1 MRSLNKS
8 LPQSSQ
14 TPLPPEDL
22 LLAFKDAATSVTKLY
37 KQAHAGASEARQAGY
52 QEAVDDLLSFLDRKQ
67 LGLGDGE
74 GWEVRRWAT
83 ERMQGSSHAGL
94 NESEDEKEAE
104 AKAPRPSP
112 VTRSSAPP
120 DASSPVHRRRSSA
133 SRSPPRTAVS
143 ASPTRPL
150 GQHANPAVSKP
161 EIFTF
166 RANYT
171 LPEDTEMRTQDAHPE
186 TSTPPPA
193 VKIEVHP
200 RQTRQSP
207 RLSHKHHPRATASRP
222 LGPVAGSKRRIP
234 FGDFFDINGVLDIKD
249 PQTPHSKR
257 QRGL

>member
-14 TPLPPEDL
+14 TALPPEDL

-37 KQAHAGASEARQAGY
+37 KQAHTGAFEARQAGY
-52 QEAVDDLLSFLDRKQ
+52 QEAIDDLLSFLDRKR

-83 ERMQGSSHAGL
+83 ERLQGSGHAGM
-94 NESEDEKEAE
+94 NDSEDEKDAE
-104 AKAPRPSP
+104 AKVPSP
-112 VTRSSAPP
+112 SPATRSSAPP
-120 DASSPVHRRRSSA
+120 DPSSPARRRRSSA
-133 SRSPPRTAVS
+133 SRSPIRSAVA
-143 ASPTRPL
+143 ASPGRPL
-150 GQHANPAVSKP
+150 GQHPNPAVAKP

-171 LPEDTEMRTQDAHPE
+171 LPEDAEMRSPDAHAE
-186 TSTPPPA
+186 TAAPQPA

-200 RQTRQSP
+200 RQTRHSP
-207 RLSHKHHPRATASRP
+207 RLSHKHQPRATGARP
-222 LGPVAGSKRRIP
+222 LGPGAGSKRRIP
-234 FGDFFDINGVLDIKD
+234 FGDFFDINGVLDIRD

-257 QRGL
+257 QRGQ